1 MASTFYLRLISIL
14 LFIQHAA
21 ANTEKTIF
29 VAPLP
34 WAVPAENAAIDDLGL
49 DRLSPT
55 DFMLRTNLNAS
66 FPTDEEPH
74 GAESWFYLEDLTPGQ
89 RYEVRICWMA
99 TVFPLSPDRTCDL
112 VLTRR
117 QQPTSFDLTTYT
129 LQEVVSS
136 RSLLTSLLNFS
147 DALLA
152 STSLPPASRDR
163 SPASPHGNINP
174 SKARHQHNSR
184 KRRSRTPLER
194 EEDPLALTSHA
205 ESVLFLR
212 IWAAADYYTT
222 NTTLMQNVP
231 PVMADIILD
240 PFLWNVFPRSLVP
253 TAVYTVVIAV
263 VAYFVGGYLAKV
275 LSDVVKAAVQKDEAG
290 KGENK
295 KGR

>member
-99 TVFPLSPDRTCDL
+99 T
-112 VLTRR
+112 
-117 QQPTSFDLTTYT
+117 QPTSFDLTTYT